1 MKKSLVIL
9 AIGLVTLLFLASSA
23 LANGYFAVGGGGG
36 GQAEAGNFSIDIG
49 GFSTG
54 KKTNYF
60 FGGGCT
66 LIFTSDIPSG
76 TLDYPVPHSDYTSL
90 GRRQNDEL
98 GFYMKAGFQVITR
111 KRIFIFGLWGL
122 TFAEEIE
129 LAQSNVT
136 GWYYEQSSSADTS
149 MMIGGGIA
157 YFPQDKWYCLQLE
170 YDNRRGVTGS
180 IGFSW

>member
-1 MKKSLVIL
+1 MRKSLVIL
-9 AIGLVTLLFLASSA
+9 TIGLVTLLFLASSA

-49 GFSTG
+49 GFSTE

-60 FGGGCT
+60 LGGGLT
-66 LIFTSDIPSG
+66 SIFSSDIPSNI
-76 TLDYPVPHSDYTSL
+76 LEYPVPHSDYTSL
-90 GRRQNDEL
+90 GRKQDDEL
-98 GFYMKAGFQVITR
+98 GLYMKAGFQVITR
-111 KRIFIFGLWGL
+111 KRIFIFGLLGL
-122 TFAEEIE
+122 TFTEEIE

-136 GWYYEQSSSADTS
+136 GWYYEQSSSTDTN

-157 YFPQDKWYCLQLE
+157 YFPENKRFCLQLE

-180 IGFSW
+180 IGFVF